1 MDFRF
6 SEDEQMLHNVCSRFA
21 KEQLAQAGAE
31 ADRQK
36 NCPADLLAKGLELGL
51 FLDAIPSAQGGYL
64 EGAYSHTNRA
74 IRALALSQGC
84 AGVTMRFEANT
95 EFALAAAALDHT
107 EALKQLAN
115 SGGQTLAAVAFADAI
130 KPVDCAGGKLNG
142 KISAVPN
149 AVGAA
154 WLAIVSHTNAQ
165 IPFVAIVKGSD
176 VKIEPDKTMGLTASA
191 VGTISLSNVLPDKLL
206 SGAEANALAKQL
218 RNSYRVLA
226 GAIAV
231 GAALI
236 SLDYAEKYAA
246 ERIQFGQPIGKF
258 QALARLIAENRA
270 RLQAAKY
277 LVLAAAQALDH
288 GQDATT
294 ICQDASSV
302 AGEAATRAAIDAVQV
317 YGGYGFV
324 NDYPVEKIMRD
335 VRASTTLA
343 GDGLREQVY
352 AASVLA

>member
-1 MDFRF
+1 MDFRL
-6 SEDEQMLHNVCSRFA
+6 SEDEQMLHDVCSRFA
-21 KEQLAQAGAE
+21 KEQLAEAGAE

-51 FLDAIPSAQGGYL
+51 FLDAIPAAHGGYL

-74 IRALALSQGC
+74 IRALALAQGC
-84 AGVTMRFEANT
+84 AGVTTRFEANT
-95 EFALAAAALDHT
+95 EFALAAAALGQTD
-107 EALKQLAN
+107 ALKQLADN
-115 SGGQTLAAVAFADAI
+115 GGQTLACVAFADAL

-154 WLAIVSHTNAQ
+154 WLAVVSHTDAQ
-165 IPFVAIVKGSD
+165 APFVAIVKGNS
-176 VKIEPDKTMGLTASA
+176 VKVEADKTMGLTASA
-191 VGTISLSNVLPDKLL
+191 VGTITLENASPDKLV
-206 SGAEANALAKQL
+206 SGDQAKALANQL
-218 RNSYRVLA
+218 RNAYRVFA
-226 GAIAV
+226 GAIGV
-231 GAALI
+231 GAAII

-246 ERIQFGQPIGKF
+246 DRIQFGQPIGKF
-258 QALARLIAENRA
+258 QALARFIAENRA
-270 RLQAAKY
+270 KLHAAKY

-288 GQDATT
+288 GQDADT
-294 ICQDASSV
+294 ICQYASSV